1 MIYHKIIY
9 IVNVENVIFILV
21 SQQPPCFACCSI
33 DDKLYEPDGDVV
45 HFLNKFILIFLLLTN
60 SGIGQTRIFL
70 LSIDVTIGIFCTFSR
85 REPARYLKIKIT
97 SLFIEN

>member
-45 HFLNKFILIFLLLTN
+45 HFLNIFILIFLLLTN